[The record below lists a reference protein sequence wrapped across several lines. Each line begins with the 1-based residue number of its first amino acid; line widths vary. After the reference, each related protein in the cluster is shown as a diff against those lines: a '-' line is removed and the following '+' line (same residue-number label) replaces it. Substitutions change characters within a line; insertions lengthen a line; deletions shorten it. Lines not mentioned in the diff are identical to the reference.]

1 MRIKFKILCAAAVAA
16 APFFLFAKD
25 PFAGFYEGK
34 ILGAKSYPLEHSP
47 EVYGRV
53 VKDGDT
59 YKFDL
64 LSAVFARSES
74 HCSASGLAAKDGK
87 IELKNTAG
95 ANLKG
100 EITPEGIKA
109 SGELNGNKVELSLRR
124 MDVKSPTLGLEA
136 PAGAVM
142 LFDGKDM
149 SQWVQAYDGSPCA
162 WDLKDG
168 AMVSKPLSVDGK
180 RRDGTIRSKGKFGAF
195 RMHLEF
201 KIPPSGSGN
210 SGVYVG
216 PYEIQVFNSFGR
228 EGSWYDCGSIY
239 RQHPPKVNA
248 SLEPEAWQTYD
259 IEYRP
264 AQFDGGRLISHPT
277 FTVYHNGVR
286 IHNAK
291 FDGDT
296 LVEFPRFTVYL
307 NGVLVQK
314 DTPAYSCTSIGP
326 RNFAKFKHPR
336 NGVQLNLQDHTN
348 KVAYRNIWVQPL

>member
-1 MRIKFKILCAAAVAA
+1 MRIQFKILCATAAMA
-16 APFFLFAKD
+16 APFFLSAKD

-47 EVYGRV
+47 EVCGRV
-53 VKDGDT
+53 VKEGDT

-87 IELKNTAG
+87 IELKNTSG
-95 ANLKG
+95 ANLAG
-100 EITPEGIKA
+100 EITPDGIKA
-109 SGELNGNKVELSLRR
+109 SGKLANGNKVELSLRR
-124 MDVKSPTLGLEA
+124 MDVKSPTLGLAA
-136 PAGAVM
+136 PAGSVV
-142 LFDGKDM
+142 LFDGKDTA
-149 SQWVQAYDGSPCA
+149 QWTQAYDGSPCA

-195 RMHLEF
+195 SMHLEF
-201 KIPPSGSGN
+201 KIPPNGSGN

-228 EGSWYDCGSIY
+228 DGSWYDCGSIY

-286 IHNAK
+286 IHNA
-291 FDGDT
+291 DPVYYDT
-296 LVEFPRFTVYL
+296 RLH
-307 NGVLVQK
+307 
-314 DTPAYSCTSIGP
+314 PAQG
-326 RNFAKFKHPR
+326 AKYVHKPA
-336 NGVQLNLQDHTN
+336 NWPIELQDHGDP
-348 KVAYRNIWVQPL
+348 VSYRNIWIQNL

>member
-1 MRIKFKILCAAAVAA
+1 MRIDTKILSAAAALA

-53 VKDGDT
+53 VKEGDT

-87 IELKNTAG
+87 IELKNTRG

-100 EITPEGIKA
+100 EIAPEGIKA
-109 SGELNGNKVELSLRR
+109 SGELANGNKVELSLKR
-124 MDVKSPTLGLEA
+124 MDVKSPTLGLAA
-136 PAGAVM
+136 PAGSVV

-195 RMHLEF
+195 RMHIEF
-201 KIPPSGSGN
+201 KIPPNGAGN

-286 IHNAK
+286 IHNA
-291 FDGDT
+291 D
-296 LVEFPRFTVYL
+296 
-307 NGVLVQK
+307 
-314 DTPAYSCTSIGP
+314 PAYYDTRLHPAQG
-326 RNFAKFKHPR
+326 AKYAHKLANWPIE
-336 NGVQLNLQDHTN
+336 LQDHGDP
-348 KVAYRNIWVQPL
+348 VSYRNIWIQNL

>member
-53 VKDGDT
+53 VKDDDT

-136 PAGAVM
+136 PAGAVV

-286 IHNAK
+286 IHNA
-291 FDGDT
+291 D
-296 LVEFPRFTVYL
+296 
-307 NGVLVQK
+307 
-314 DTPAYSCTSIGP
+314 PAYYDTRLHPAQG
-326 RNFAKFKHPR
+326 AKYAHKLANWPIE
-336 NGVQLNLQDHTN
+336 LQDHGDP
-348 KVAYRNIWVQPL
+348 VSYRNIWIQNL

>member
-1 MRIKFKILCAAAVAA
+1 MRIKFKILSAAAVMA

-53 VKDGDT
+53 VKEGGT

-74 HCSASGLAAKDGK
+74 HCSASGLTARDGK
-87 IELKNTAG
+87 IELKGTKG
-95 ANLKG
+95 ANLDG
-100 EITPEGIKA
+100 EITPAEIRA
-109 SGELNGNKVELSLRR
+109 SGTLANGNKVELSLRR
-124 MDVKSPTLGLEA
+124 MDIKSPTLGIAA
-136 PAGAVM
+136 PEGSVV
-142 LFDGKDM
+142 LFGGGDM

-168 AMVSKPLSVDGK
+168 AMVSRPLSVDGK

-201 KIPPSGSGN
+201 KIPPNGSGN

-264 AQFDGGRLISHPT
+264 ARFEGERLVSHPT
-277 FTVYHNGVR
+277 FTVYHNLSL
-286 IHNAK
+286 IHISEP
-291 FDGDT
+291 T
-296 LVEFPRFTVYL
+296 R
-307 NGVLVQK
+307 
-314 DTPAYSCTSIGP
+314 
-326 RNFAKFKHPR
+326 H
-336 NGVQLNLQDHTN
+336 
-348 KVAYRNIWVQPL
+348 

>member
-1 MRIKFKILCAAAVAA
+1 MRIQFKILCAAAAMA
-16 APFFLFAKD
+16 APFFLSAKD

-53 VKDGDT
+53 VKEGDT

-64 LSAVFARSES
+64 LSADE
-74 HCSASGLAAKDGK
+74 
-87 IELKNTAG
+87 
-95 ANLKG
+95 
-100 EITPEGIKA
+100 IKA
-109 SGELNGNKVELSLRR
+109 SGKLANGNKVDLSLRR
-124 MDVKSPTLGLEA
+124 MDVSPPTLGLAA
-136 PAGAVM
+136 PAGSVV
-142 LFDGKDM
+142 LFDGKDTA
-149 SQWVQAYDGSPCA
+149 QWTQAYDGSPCA

-201 KIPPSGSGN
+201 KIPPNGSGN

-228 EGSWYDCGSIY
+228 DGSWYDCGSIY

-286 IHNAK
+286 IHNA
-291 FDGDT
+291 DPVYYDT
-296 LVEFPRFTVYL
+296 RLH
-307 NGVLVQK
+307 
-314 DTPAYSCTSIGP
+314 PAQG
-326 RNFAKFKHPR
+326 AKYVHKPA
-336 NGVQLNLQDHTN
+336 NWPIELQDHGDP
-348 KVAYRNIWVQPL
+348 VSYRNIWIQNL

>member
-1 MRIKFKILCAAAVAA
+1 MA
-16 APFFLFAKD
+16 APFFLSAKD

-53 VKDGDT
+53 VKEGDT

-74 HCSASGLAAKDGK
+74 HCSASGLIAKDGK
-87 IELKNTAG
+87 IELKNTGG
-95 ANLKG
+95 ANLEG
-100 EITPEGIKA
+100 EITPDEIKA
-109 SGELNGNKVELSLRR
+109 SGKLANGNKVELSLRR
-124 MDVKSPTLGLEA
+124 MDVKSPTLGLAA
-136 PAGAVM
+136 PVGSVV
-142 LFDGKDM
+142 LFDGKDTA
-149 SQWVQAYDGSPCA
+149 QWTQAYDGSPCA

-168 AMVSKPLSVDGK
+168 AMVSKPLSVGGK

-201 KIPPSGSGN
+201 KIPPNGSGN

-228 EGSWYDCGSIY
+228 DGSWYDCGSIY

-286 IHNAK
+286 IHNA
-291 FDGDT
+291 DPVYYDT
-296 LVEFPRFTVYL
+296 RLH
-307 NGVLVQK
+307 
-314 DTPAYSCTSIGP
+314 PAQG
-326 RNFAKFKHPR
+326 AKYVHKPA
-336 NGVQLNLQDHTN
+336 NWPIELQDHGDP
-348 KVAYRNIWVQPL
+348 VSYRNIWIQNL

>member
-1 MRIKFKILCAAAVAA
+1 MRIKFKILSAAAVMA

-53 VKDGDT
+53 VKEGDT

-74 HCSASGLAAKDGK
+74 HCSASGLTAMDGK
-87 IELKNTAG
+87 IELKGTKG
-95 ANLKG
+95 ANLDG
-100 EITPEGIKA
+100 EITPAEIRA
-109 SGELNGNKVELSLRR
+109 SGTLANGNKVELSLRR
-124 MDVKSPTLGLEA
+124 MDIKSPTLGIAA
-136 PAGAVM
+136 PEGSVV
-142 LFDGKDM
+142 LFGGGDM

-168 AMVSKPLSVDGK
+168 AMVSRPLSVDGK

-201 KIPPSGSGN
+201 KIPPNGSGN

-264 AQFDGGRLISHPT
+264 ARFEGERLVSHPT

-286 IHNAK
+286 IHNEDPVYYDTRLHPAQGAK
-291 FDGDT
+291 
-296 LVEFPRFTVYL
+296 
-307 NGVLVQK
+307 
-314 DTPAYSCTSIGP
+314 YSHKLANWPIE
-326 RNFAKFKHPR
+326 
-336 NGVQLNLQDHTN
+336 LQDHGDP
-348 KVAYRNIWVQPL
+348 VSYRNIWIQNL

>member
-1 MRIKFKILCAAAVAA
+1 MA
-16 APFFLFAKD
+16 APFFLSAKD

-53 VKDGDT
+53 VKEGDT

-74 HCSASGLAAKDGK
+74 HCSASGLIAKDGK
-87 IELKNTAG
+87 IELKNTSD
-95 ANLKG
+95 ANLEG
-100 EITPEGIKA
+100 EITPDGIKA
-109 SGELNGNKVELSLRR
+109 SGKLANGNKVELSLRR
-124 MDVKSPTLGLEA
+124 MDVKSPTLGLAA
-136 PAGAVM
+136 PAGSVV
-142 LFDGKDM
+142 LFDGNDTA
-149 SQWVQAYDGSPCA
+149 QWTQAYDGSPCA

-168 AMVSKPLSVDGK
+168 AMVSKPLSVGGK

-201 KIPPSGSGN
+201 KIPPNGSGN

-228 EGSWYDCGSIY
+228 DGSWYDCGSIY

-264 AQFDGGRLISHPT
+264 AQFEGGRLISHPT

-286 IHNAK
+286 IHNA
-291 FDGDT
+291 DPVYYDT
-296 LVEFPRFTVYL
+296 RLH
-307 NGVLVQK
+307 
-314 DTPAYSCTSIGP
+314 PAQG
-326 RNFAKFKHPR
+326 AKYVHKPA
-336 NGVQLNLQDHTN
+336 NWPIELQDHGDP
-348 KVAYRNIWVQPL
+348 VSYRNIWIQNL